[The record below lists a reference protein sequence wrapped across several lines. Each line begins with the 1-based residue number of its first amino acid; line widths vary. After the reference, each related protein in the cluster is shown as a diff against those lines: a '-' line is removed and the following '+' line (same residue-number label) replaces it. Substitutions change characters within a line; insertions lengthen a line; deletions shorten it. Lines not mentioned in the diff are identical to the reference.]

1 MHGNVYNS
9 VFNTTF
15 LRLSNSHTKY
25 TLQKR
30 WRLFI
35 LFKIILCTCFVHGKV
50 CICVDVYEILRV
62 YRCLRQHDNVIKAKW
77 RYQSFFKVLLWKMIS
92 QKLINFIKLLLR
104 TLLSVSKWLLILSSM
119 DDNYCR
125 SLAVKFI
132 AGFNVTGWIKPKF

>member
-1 MHGNVYNS
+1 MEL
-9 VFNTTF
+9 FTIQFLTQLF

-50 CICVDVYEILRV
+50 CICMCVDVYEILRV

-92 QKLINFIKLLLR
+92 QQLINFIQLLLEKNKSR
-104 TLLSVSKWLLILSSM
+104 YFVLLYLLKYLNSKCCITSLLILM
-119 DDNYCR
+119 A
-125 SLAVKFI
+125 LKV
-132 AGFNVTGWIKPKF
+132 VP